1 MNEPQII
8 RVGDRVKV
16 HLDSKTWKHEGWYE
30 GTVVKIEPYSQHR
43 SFHWV
48 ELDEEAQTI
57 LGVKLISVLN
67 PKNIQKIE

>member
-1 MNEPQII
+1 MNEPQVI

-16 HLDSKTWKHEGWYE
+16 HFDSKHWNSEGWFE
-30 GTVVKIEPYSQHR
+30 GTVVKIEPYSEHR

-48 ELDEEAQTI
+48 ELNDQAQAI

-67 PKNIQKIE
+67 PKNIQKI